1 MNILKQVFSFFWALC
16 GCFWFM
22 AVVIPFTILY
32 AILFLFTGKK
42 YVRECI
48 WINCHY
54 LCPFLLKMYLI
65 RLEVFGKEKIDPKKT
80 YVIVANHLSQVD
92 ILVTAASV
100 PHPVRFLAK
109 AEIKY
114 IPFFGY
120 MTKMLAIMVDRKN
133 KESREKSLRYMVAD
147 LHKGNSIF
155 LYPEGTR
162 NRTSH
167 PLKEFK
173 DGAFKIAI
181 AAQIPIAVQTIVG
194 AKKVNNPN
202 GLQLFPGKIKV
213 HWSEPIKTK
222 GMTLDDMP
230 ALIEKVR
237 GEMKKHLLS

>member
-1 MNILKQVFSFFWALC
+1 MNILKSIFGFFWAVW
-16 GCFWFM
+16 GAFCFM
-22 AVVIPFTILY
+22 VVVIPFTILY

-65 RLEVFGKEKIDPKKT
+65 RLKVFGKEKIDPNKT

-92 ILVTAASV
+92 VLVTGASV
-100 PHPVRFLAK
+100 PHPIRFLAK
-109 AEIKY
+109 AEIRY

-120 MTKMLAIMVDRKN
+120 MSKKLAIMVDRKN
-133 KESREKSLRYMVAD
+133 KDSREKSLRYMVAD

-155 LYPEGTR
+155 IYPEGTR
-162 NRTSH
+162 NRTQH
-167 PLKEFK
+167 LLKEFK

-181 AAQIPIAVQTIVG
+181 AAQVPIAIQTLVG
-194 AKKVNNPN
+194 VKEVNNPN
-202 GLQLFPGKIKV
+202 GIQLFPGKV
-213 HWSEPIKTK
+213 EAHWSEPIETE

-237 GEMKKHLLS
+237 GEMMKYLA

>member
-1 MNILKQVFSFFWALC
+1 MSQLRLIFGFFWAMW
-16 GCFWFM
+16 GAFWFM
-22 AVVIPFTILY
+22 VVVTPFTILY
-32 AILFLFTGKK
+32 AIVFLFTGKK

-54 LCPFLLKMYLI
+54 LCPFLLRLYFI
-65 RLEVFGKEKIDPKKT
+65 RLQVFGKEKIAPDKT
-80 YVIVANHLSQVD
+80 YVIVANHLSQIDV
-92 ILVTAASV
+92 LVTGASV

-120 MTKMLAIMVDRKN
+120 MVRMLAIMVNRKN

-155 LYPEGTR
+155 IYPEGTR
-162 NRTSH
+162 NRTQQL
-167 PLKEFK
+167 LKEFK

-181 AAQIPIAVQTIVG
+181 AAQIPIAVQTLTGVKEI
-194 AKKVNNPN
+194 NNPK
-202 GLQLFPGKIKV
+202 GIQLFPGKVQV
-213 HWSEPIKTK
+213 HWSDPIETK
-222 GMTLDDMP
+222 GMTLNDMP

-237 GEMKKHLLS
+237 AEMMKHLA